1 MPRLTH
7 MIQKFNMDAFDA
19 IRLASKTTQERLLQS
34 SLPMFGPQSIGEFAF
49 TNLVVSNRIT
59 GTVGVEDSKDLTAFI
74 MNARARTN
82 LPVPPMALDREKY
95 RELWME
101 DDPRLRPT
109 ALEDAFWGW
118 ALTTIVTLVIGNR
131 PAAQWPLSDLLRRG
145 PQQTFEWY
153 VDPAVHAQTNFIQRC
168 GGIDEADLT
177 DEHRAVSNSN
187 LHLTECLAE
196 SIYEAMREESDDP
209 SLRFDDLEPRA
220 ARALMLAAGAALRF
234 AEVPRVY
241 VVHARQHVSASVASL
256 KESTLRLLDQLAVA
270 TGKHETEPA
279 VWVHLE
285 GFVRRDVC

>member
-1 MPRLTH
+1 MT
-7 MIQKFNMDAFDA
+7 QKFNMDAFDA

-34 SLPMFGPQSIGEFAF
+34 SLPMFGPLSIGEFSF
-49 TNLVVSNRIT
+49 TNLVVPNRIT

-82 LPVPPMALDREKY
+82 LPIPPMALDREKY
-95 RELWME
+95 RELWMK

-145 PQQTFEWY
+145 PQQTFEWH
-153 VDPAVHAQTNFIQRC
+153 VDQDVLRQTNIVQRC
-168 GGIDEADLT
+168 GGNDEKELVGEGKATSHSVLVDHLAREMYEVMS
-177 DEHRAVSNSN
+177 DVSGDSAV
-187 LHLTECLAE
+187 
-196 SIYEAMREESDDP
+196 
-209 SLRFDDLEPRA
+209 RFDDLEQRA
-220 ARALMLAAGAALRF
+220 QRALTLAASTALGF
-234 AEVPRVY
+234 AEVPRIY
-241 VVHARQHVSASVASL
+241 VVPVRQHVGVSVASL

-285 GFVRRDVC
+285 GFMRRDVC